1 MDYCLSY
8 LCEKLSLAAFKW
20 KCAHCREHRPIL
32 AEELEGLIFRWKIFP
47 QTANVHIVNSDSI
60 WGFDTTWVVQV
71 IEKHKTFPSR
81 QTIAGEFIQFWVFG
95 LFCFHNFF
103 LTSRKKIFKIHIY
116 TFIFWHFIIFRFQL
130 HIFKSHFLKTKMY
143 PAESEI
149 STSAALT
156 LFLFYSCLYSEGF
169 YRYLYS

>member
-1 MDYCLSY
+1 M
-8 LCEKLSLAAFKW
+8 
-20 KCAHCREHRPIL
+20 CALCREHRPIQ
-32 AEELEGLIFRWKIFP
+32 AEEFLGLIFRWKIFP

-60 WGFDTTWVVQV
+60 WGFDTTRVVQV

-81 QTIAGEFIQFWVFG
+81 QTIAGNFIKFWVFG
-95 LFCFHNFF
+95 LFCFHIF
-103 LTSRKKIFKIHIY
+103 LISKIHIY
-116 TFIFWHFIIFRFQL
+116 TFIFLHFIIFRFQL
-130 HIFKSHFLKTKMY
+130 HIFKSHFLKMKMY

-169 YRYLYS
+169 YRYVYSY

>member
-1 MDYCLSY
+1 M
-8 LCEKLSLAAFKW
+8 
-20 KCAHCREHRPIL
+20 CALCREHRPIQ
-32 AEELEGLIFRWKIFP
+32 AEEFEGLIFRWEIFP

-60 WGFDTTWVVQV
+60 WWFDTTWVVQV

-81 QTIAGEFIQFWVFG
+81 QTIAGKFIQFWVFG

-103 LTSRKKIFKIHIY
+103 LTSGKKISKIHIY
-116 TFIFWHFIIFRFQL
+116 TFIFWHFIIFRFQF
-130 HIFKSHFLKTKMY
+130 FKIHFLKTKMY